1 VKPYVTLARPFTL
14 LPPLFGIIS
23 GAICAWGS
31 AHNPDPSRA
40 LTSSVV
46 LTVVLGSICASFL
59 NAANN
64 TLNQIYDLEIDRIN
78 KPKRPLVT
86 GQVSLRNGWIF
97 TWVMY
102 ALGLVPTWWV
112 VAWPYTSWSDK
123 FHAPLGQHE
132 CFFIYLAA
140 FVSTFVYSVPALG
153 RTKAHPI
160 GANLTIAIPRGC
172 LLKVAGWT
180 MVAHAFAAPPKVFAS
195 AEPWFIG
202 SIFMLFLLGAA
213 STKDFSDMEG
223 DRSGGCRTLPI
234 VFGVRKA
241 AWMIAPFFVF
251 PWLLLPLGASLHDPL
266 SPGHHVLTGNATFL
280 TFLGIALALWGAYT
294 VYLIVRNPDELTAT
308 ENHPSWR
315 HMYLM
320 MMGAQVG
327 FAVAY
332 LV

>member
-1 VKPYVTLARPFTL
+1 LRRYISLARPFTL
-14 LPPLFGIIS
+14 LPPLLGIVS

-31 AHNPDPSRA
+31 AHNPDPARQ
-40 LTSSVV
+40 LTASVLFNV
-46 LTVVLGSICASFL
+46 ALGSLCAVFL

-86 GQVSLRNGWIF
+86 GELTVRQAWMF
-97 TWVMY
+97 TALMY
-102 ALGLVPTWWV
+102 LLGIIPTWLV
-112 VAWPYTSWSDK
+112 VVYPYDAFVGK
-123 FHAPLGQHE
+123 FFAPLRVHE
-132 CFFIYLAA
+132 CFIIYFLA
-140 FVSTFVYSVPALG
+140 FVSTLIYSMPQFG

-160 GANLTIAIPRGC
+160 GANLTIAIPRGL

-180 MVAHAFAAPPKVFAS
+180 MVARAGF

-202 SIFMLFLLGAA
+202 AIFMFFLLGAA
-213 STKDFSDMEG
+213 STKDFSDIEG
-223 DRSGGCRTLPI
+223 DRAGGCRTLPI
-234 VFGVRKA
+234 RYGVRRA
-241 AWMIAPFFVF
+241 AYIIAPFFVF
-251 PWLLLPLGASLHDPL
+251 PWLLMPVGTRLGI
-266 SPGHHVLTGNATFL
+266 LTGNATFL
-280 TFLGIALALWGAYT
+280 VVLGFVLAAWGAYT
-294 VYLIVRNPDELTAT
+294 AWLLVRNPDELTAT

-320 MMGAQVG
+320 MMAAQVG

>member
-1 VKPYVTLARPFTL
+1 MRSYIVLARPFTL
-14 LPPLFGIIS
+14 LPPLLGIIS

-40 LTSSVV
+40 VTSSVV
-46 LTVVLGSICASFL
+46 LTIVLGSACAALL

-78 KPKRPLVT
+78 KPKRPLPAGELT
-86 GQVSLRNGWIF
+86 RRQAWIF
-97 TWVMY
+97 TWIMF
-102 ALGLVPTWWV
+102 AIGLLPTWLV
-112 VAWPYTSWSDK
+112 VPYPFSTWREK
-123 FHAPLGQHE
+123 FFAPVAQHE

-140 FVSTFVYSVPALG
+140 FISTFVYSVPAFG

-160 GANLTIAIPRGC
+160 GANVTIAIPRGC

-180 MVAHAFAAPPKVFAS
+180 MVARATTL
-195 AEPWFIG
+195 EPWFIG

-213 STKDFSDMEG
+213 STKDFSDIKG
-223 DRSGGCRTLPI
+223 DRAGGVRTLPI
-234 VFGVRKA
+234 ALGVRRA
-241 AWMIAPFFVF
+241 AYTIAPFFVI
-251 PWLLLPLGASLHDPL
+251 PWLLTPIGALLGI
-266 SPGHHVLTGNATFL
+266 LTGNHAAL
-280 TFLGIALALWGAYT
+280 IALGIFLAAWGGYT
-294 VYLIVRNPDELTAT
+294 VWLIVRNPDELTAT

-320 MMGAQVG
+320 MMAAQIG

-332 LV
+332 VV